1 MDASER
7 NPPISSRSL
16 ETFHLVKTEIW
27 FQGSEGNLCLSKKK
41 KKKKERK
48 RRRSY
53 FPIAFSPVSLPHHC
67 WIQFHFQVLL
77 SMNQADGPD
86 EQLLLPKEALPA
98 CVKPLTSSTEVTLP
112 ALCSHTPGQEHRF
125 EDSSVLLWVV
135 HCTQGRAAEGTCSR
149 RTLGETR
156 GHGSGQKG
164 YGTLEPCC
172 SRREGVEEK
181 SFIPVMESWLSK
193 WSLPL
198 CSKFL

>member
-1 MDASER
+1 
-7 NPPISSRSL
+7 
-16 ETFHLVKTEIW
+16 
-27 FQGSEGNLCLSKKK
+27 
-41 KKKKERK
+41 
-48 RRRSY
+48 
-53 FPIAFSPVSLPHHC
+53 
-67 WIQFHFQVLL
+67 
-77 SMNQADGPD
+77 MNQADGPD

-112 ALCSHTPGQEHRF
+112 ALCSHTPGREHRF
-125 EDSSVLLWVV
+125 EDSSVLLRVV

-193 WSLPL
+193 WSLL
-198 CSKFL
+198 YVLSFYSCEMGRIMYAGQEATVRTGTVITWKQ

>member
-7 NPPISSRSL
+7 NPPISSHSL

-27 FQGSEGNLCLSKKK
+27 FQGSEGNLWLSK

-112 ALCSHTPGQEHRF
+112 ALCSHTPGREHRF
-125 EDSSVLLWVV
+125 EDSSVLLRVV

-181 SFIPVMESWLSK
+181 SFIPVMES
-193 WSLPL
+193 
-198 CSKFL
+198 